1 MLKTF
6 LDKLIH
12 KIYKIF
18 LVINKIIFDFHPRH
32 FFIDT
37 FFAGNMWDIIMPNFI
52 RKELKIRT
60 SLLLHL
66 QNKVHKSSILKISD
80 EGFAILDDCSNLL
93 ESAIKRSLIKLN
105 ESGIESVD
113 YDKLKYKKP
122 FLRVLNIDLN
132 NNSNHA
138 ISKITTSDLILLPVA
153 NYFGHIPILTG
164 ASIFFSPNKEFQSG
178 RSQQYHMDGI
188 DGRVV
193 KIFIALDDIDEQ
205 SGPFVFLPK
214 SISRRAY
221 NSMRKKRIVKR
232 RNHKVPDETIYQFCE
247 ESDAIVSTLRKGSAL
262 FIDSDVCYHFGSR
275 PSPKPRKVLF
285 LEYRSAYS
293 KERKFTLPNREY
305 LKDGFSS
312 LSNNQKIKKLVNMSN
327 MKMGDA

>member
-1 MLKTF
+1 MLKTY
-6 LDKLIH
+6 LNKLTH
-12 KIYKIF
+12 KIY
-18 LVINKIIFDFHPRH
+18 KIIFDFHPRR

-37 FFAGNMWDIIMPNFI
+37 FFADNMWEIIMPNFI

-60 SLLLHL
+60 SLLRHL

-80 EGFAILDDCSNLL
+80 EGFAFLDDCSNLL
-93 ESAIKRSLIKLN
+93 ESAIKRSLIMLN
-105 ESGIESVD
+105 ESGIASD
-113 YDKLKYKKP
+113 DDKLKYKKN
-122 FLRVLNIDLN
+122 FLRVLKIDLN

-138 ISKITTSDLILLPVA
+138 IKEITTSDLILLPVA
-153 NYFGHIPILTG
+153 NYFGHIPILTS

-178 RSQQYHMDGI
+178 RSQQYHMDGV

-214 SISRRAY
+214 SISRRVY
-221 NSMRKKRIVKR
+221 NSMRKKRLVKR
-232 RNHKVPDETIYQFCE
+232 RNLKVPDETIYQFCE

-262 FIDSDVCYHFGSR
+262 FVDSDVCYHYGSR
-275 PSPKPRKVLF
+275 PSPKSRKVLF

-293 KERKFTLPNREY
+293 KEREFTLPNREY

-312 LSNNQKIKKLVNMSN
+312 LSNNQKIKKLVNISN
-327 MKMGDA
+327 MKRGAA

>member
-6 LDKLIH
+6 LNKLIQ

-18 LVINKIIFDFHPRH
+18 LVIHKIIFDFHPRH

-37 FFAGNMWDIIMPNFI
+37 FFAGNMWEIIMPNFI

-60 SLLLHL
+60 SLLRHL
-66 QNKVHKSSILKISD
+66 QNKVHKSTILKISD
-80 EGFAILDDCSNLL
+80 EGFAFLDDCSNLL
-93 ESAIKRSLIKLN
+93 ESAIKRSLILLN
-105 ESGIESVD
+105 ESGIASD
-113 YDKLKYKKP
+113 DDKLKYNKP
-122 FLRVLNIDLN
+122 FLRALNIDLN

-138 ISKITTSDLILLPVA
+138 IKEITTSDLILLPVA
-153 NYFGHIPILTG
+153 NYFGHIPILIT

-178 RSQQYHMDGI
+178 RSQQYHMDGS
-188 DGRVV
+188 DGRNV

-247 ESDAIVSTLRKGSAL
+247 ESDAIVSTQRKGSAL
-262 FIDSDVCYHFGSR
+262 FIDSDVCYHYGSR
-275 PSPKPRKVLF
+275 PSPKSRKVLY
-285 LEYRSAYS
+285 LQYRSAYS
-293 KERKFTLPNREY
+293 KEREFTLPNREY

-312 LSNNQKIKKLVNMSN
+312 LSNNQKIKKLVNIHN
-327 MKMGDA
+327 MKKGAA

>member
-6 LDKLIH
+6 LNKLTQKRDRNILLIH
-12 KIYKIF
+12 
-18 LVINKIIFDFHPRH
+18 KIIFDFHPRH

-37 FFAGNMWDIIMPNFI
+37 FVAGSLWDIIMPNFI

-66 QNKVHKSSILKISD
+66 QNKVQKSSILKISD
-80 EGFAILDDCSNLL
+80 EGFAILDDCSDLL

-105 ESGIESVD
+105 ESEIESD
-113 YDKLKYKKP
+113 DSDKLKYSKP
-122 FLRVLNIDLN
+122 FLRDLKIDLN

-138 ISKITTSDLILLPVA
+138 IRKITTSDLILLPVA
-153 NYFGHIPILTG
+153 NYFGHIPILTQ
-164 ASIFFSPNKEFQSG
+164 AYIFFSPNKEFHG

-214 SISRRAY
+214 SISRRVY
-221 NSMRKKRIVKR
+221 NSMSKKRLVKR
-232 RNHKVPDETIYQFCE
+232 RNLKVPDETIYQFCE
-247 ESDAIVSTLRKGSAL
+247 ESDPVVATLRKGSAL
-262 FIDSDVCYHFGSR
+262 FIDSDVCYHYGSR
-275 PSPKPRKVLF
+275 PSPKSRKVLF

-293 KERKFTLPNREY
+293 KEREFSLPNREY
-305 LKDGFSS
+305 LKDGFSN
-312 LSNNQKIKKLVNMSN
+312 LSNNQKIEKLVNMHN
-327 MKMGDA
+327 MKKGAA